1 MIKFKE
7 IIVGIG
13 EISKVY
19 LVLWFIFMMLFT
31 FSGGL
36 EITANS
42 HEYPTEIKILAVSML
57 LAFLS
62 GISIFVG
69 HLVYCSGYICYN
81 NSRMIYSHQWDE
93 NWQDK

>member
-1 MIKFKE
+1 MIKFKKFW
-7 IIVGIG
+7 VGVG

-42 HEYPTEIKILAVSML
+42 HEYPIAINVLSIFML
-57 LAFLS
+57 LVPLS
-62 GISIFVG
+62 LILMLVG
-69 HLVYCSGYICYN
+69 HTTYCSGYICYN
-81 NSRMIYSHQWDE
+81 NSRMIYGHQWDE
-93 NWQDK
+93 NWRDR